1 MGKHDDDE
9 GGYCFD
15 ILKEGLTGN
24 DMSGLERGWCIGVGL
39 VGTVV
44 VDPVLWITRKLG
56 IKGEP
61 QDYDPGDPTHPFNQN
76 Y

>member
-1 MGKHDDDE
+1 MSKDDE

-15 ILKEGLTGN
+15 LLKAGLT
-24 DMSGLERGWCIGVGL
+24 DRDLSGWGRVWAIGTGL
-39 VGTVV
+39 IGTIV
-44 VDPVLWITRKLG
+44 VDPVLWVSKKLG
-56 IKGEP
+56 VESKS